1 MKDNLFKSIEFNKK
15 IIDSLPGIFYLYHVA
30 KEGIFLKLWNK
41 KFAAELGYS
50 NQELW
55 NKSASAFC
63 SKKEFIRIEKAI
75 RQIFVEGWKD
85 VHSILITK
93 GGVSI
98 PYYYQGYALNIDGE
112 LYFMGVGMNMS
123 EQHELKKKL
132 TQSEKQK

>member
-15 IIDSLPGIFYLYHVA
+15 IIDSRPGIFYLYHVA

-75 RQIFVEGWKD
+75 RQIFVEGW
-85 VHSILITK
+85 
-93 GGVSI
+93 
-98 PYYYQGYALNIDGE
+98 
-112 LYFMGVGMNMS
+112 
-123 EQHELKKKL
+123 
-132 TQSEKQK
+132 